1 MLGLDASD
9 PGAWYDWDLPCTVVD
24 SPAGVNY
31 GDPSASWTAL
41 NAAGKTWDALK
52 AAGTTWLD
60 LFRGMW

>member
-1 MLGLDASD
+1 
-9 PGAWYDWDLPCTVVD
+9 VVD